1 MNKWHK
7 YRKLKKDHEQLMAD
21 LQAASCKKPRTEGG
35 LTGNAVS
42 SDVARSDKP
51 AAGGVFQSS
60 EAGCSG
66 DLEVQVQSAS
76 FEVSRSDVLAS
87 SSEND
92 SSEDD
97 TSDEYQ
103 SEESA
108 DHNSEPPN
116 GSANPNA
123 VTTSSSQPH
132 ELSACDELASIA
144 GKHNMSHVC
153 LNDVLAFCRRRGIAG
168 LPKDART
175 VLCTERKSRLEQCDK
190 FVHFGLEEGIR
201 QSLQGCPIPKEIKL
215 QGNIDGLPLFKS
227 SQVSFW
233 PLLCRI
239 TNLTPLPSPFM
250 VSLYCGTG
258 KPPNLEQYLYAF
270 LEEARKLTVH
280 GMVFKGSHITVS
292 ITAMVCDAPARSF
305 IKQIVGHTGYHAC
318 ERCSQRG
325 LHLEGRMT
333 FPDLHSPQ
341 RTNESFRSQEDEHHH
356 TGTSPFESLDV
367 DMVSWFPTEYM
378 HLVCL
383 GVMRRLLRNWVS
395 QGFGRRLSRQQRE
408 NLNDLLRSC
417 SKRFPSNFQRKP
429 RGTEELD
436 RWKATEFRSFLL
448 YVGPVV
454 LKHVLPND
462 QYRHFLMLHVAVRIL
477 VSPAHYEVYNG
488 FARDLLRYFVQEFG
502 TLYGAKQLVYNV
514 HTLSH
519 LAEQCLDH
527 GPLDS
532 FSAFPFES
540 FL

>member
-1 MNKWHK
+1 M
-7 YRKLKKDHEQLMAD
+7 
-21 LQAASCKKPRTEGG
+21 KP
-35 LTGNAVS
+35 
-42 SDVARSDKP
+42 P
-51 AAGGVFQSS
+51 PQAGGVFQSS

-168 LPKDART
+168 QPKDART

-227 SQVSFW
+227 AQVSFW

-270 LEEARKLTVH
+270 LEEAHKLTVH

-292 ITAMVCDAPARSF
+292 IMAMVCDAPARSF

-356 TGTSPFESLDV
+356 TGTSPFESLDA

-378 HLVCL
+378 HLV
-383 GVMRRLLRNWVS
+383 S
-395 QGFGRRLSRQQRE
+395 
-408 NLNDLLRSC
+408 
-417 SKRFPSNFQRKP
+417 
-429 RGTEELD
+429 
-436 RWKATEFRSFLL
+436 
-448 YVGPVV
+448 
-454 LKHVLPND
+454 VLPIVT
-462 QYRHFLMLHVAVRIL
+462 QGPFKLFMKPAKPIVQGLKQATCEWLPVFELTVKCHEERHCQASVDSWSISRCLESG
-477 VSPAHYEVYNG
+477 VSTDPEPCG
-488 FARDLLRYFVQEFG
+488 FARPRLAVRGFPVSGEKG
-502 TLYGAKQLVYNV
+502 ILVV
-514 HTLSH
+514 ELSP
-519 LAEQCLDH
+519 
-527 GPLDS
+527 G
-532 FSAFPFES
+532 
-540 FL
+540 